1 MIGTILFHYLK
12 SELPDFTPT
21 SFKMLV
27 NRKFIPELER
37 LYAKFVR
44 EGIIE
49 GFKLDNYEF
58 VFV

>member
-1 MIGTILFHYLK
+1 MKGTVLFHYLK
-12 SELPDFTPT
+12 SEFPDFTT
-21 SFKMLV
+21 RSFKMLV
-27 NRKFIPELER
+27 NRKFVPELER